1 MSRQAYRLERDLP
14 AIFKGAEQWLGSL
27 RHAQVV
33 GKMAAKQVD
42 FGHLVVAGY
51 RDGRYSAIASL
62 VRTLFEDTTL
72 LAWMA
77 MPDDSDDQ
85 APRVMQ
91 ALLHFYKDARN
102 KGQKLPPDAVKLL
115 NTTTGAAA
123 RNPPSWENRVQ
134 QLDADEAS
142 KQGGKPF
149 WATHVGHVALLND
162 YVHSHLGG
170 TGQFIDPMT
179 RELLGFEALV
189 FGHQYLTLSI
199 VSLVRLS
206 DQTALADRAQATFAR
221 IHAQEMAEM
230 KRLLK

>member
-1 MSRQAYRLERDLP
+1 MSRQAYRLEREVP
-14 AIFKGAEQWLGSL
+14 EIFKGAEQWLGSF

-33 GKMAAKQVD
+33 WEMACKQVD

-51 RDGRYSAIASL
+51 RAGRYGAIAPL
-62 VRTLFEDTTL
+62 VRTLFEDATL

-77 MPDDSDDQ
+77 MPDDSTKQ
-85 APRVMQ
+85 APRAMQ
-91 ALLHFYKDARN
+91 VLLRFYKDARN
-102 KGQKLPPDAVKLL
+102 KGRTLPPDAVKLL

-123 RNPPSWENRVQ
+123 RNPPSWEDRVK
-134 QLDADEAS
+134 QLDADEAR

-149 WATHVGHVALLND
+149 WATHVDHVEILDD
-162 YVHSHLGG
+162 YVHSHLAG

-206 DQTALADRAQATFAR
+206 NHNALADRAQAAFAR

-230 KRLLK
+230 RRLFK